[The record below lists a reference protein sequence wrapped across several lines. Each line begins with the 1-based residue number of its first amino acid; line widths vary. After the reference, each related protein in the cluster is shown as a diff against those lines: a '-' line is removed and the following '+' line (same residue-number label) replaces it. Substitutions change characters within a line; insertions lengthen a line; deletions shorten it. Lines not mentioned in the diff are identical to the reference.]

1 MLGDRVFVD
10 PRPEAGRAHD
20 ECHQLAET
28 LGLPF
33 QSLNFAKRLI
43 ALAQELV
50 ALAKGNI
57 ALALVFVALIKRS
70 VEFAQI
76 LLVLRHGFPQSHLS
90 PREFLRDLKLNM
102 HPPLLS
108 VAATLSATRPLR
120 R

>member
-1 MLGDRVFVD
+1 VLGDRVFVD
-10 PRPEAGRAHD
+10 PRPEAGRAHG

-57 ALALVFVALIKRS
+57 ALLQIRVALPHCI
-70 VEFAQI
+70 F
-76 LLVLRHGFPQSHLS
+76 
-90 PREFLRDLKLNM
+90 
-102 HPPLLS
+102 
-108 VAATLSATRPLR
+108 
-120 R
+120 